1 MVNSLLI
8 ENNIMKWEKLLVLS
22 KKNFLSKIL
31 QLDEKIQDVM
41 KHNWNRFSSRGWK
54 VITVKK
60 IHHCNE
66 KSSLWWKFNTL
77 MKIYQS
83 ADNSLILGNFI
94 IWWKT
99 HHCDENWLF
108 LWDLIGVIKYINRI
122 KIHHY
127 DVNL

>member
-54 VITVKK
+54 VITVNK

-83 ADNSLILGNFI
+83 ADNSFDEKFI
-94 IWWKT
+94 IVMKT
-99 HHCDENWLF
+99 DCFYETSLVW
-108 LWDLIGVIKYINRI
+108 
-122 KIHHY
+122 
-127 DVNL
+127 